1 MNYNKEEALNYYKE
15 VTETQKDLLQRV
27 SDALVSQEQKDSVQ
41 NKRLAESISSLE
53 QKMEDAFLN
62 LQDNSGYITHIATV
76 NVPCAD
82 YLEHTLMKSFLESK
96 GFISNNYLVN
106 GNKVFSTVV
115 GSDSAEG
122 VEKIIQDINDYA
134 AKYYMTV
141 KSDPI
146 ESKQTAFNTMMK
158 AVNPILLGSK
168 VDEVLTFPLKESI
181 SVTHSFTSLSKKMVN
196 ALSIYNV
203 KEFEFNAM
211 TPDPSKSKLSLIEA
225 VKKLPKAWEDTDRIN
240 YQEEKLNKLKSEFQ
254 EKTGINEKV
263 DYKQYNVDG
272 KTATKARAIQME
284 FDRFQNLI
292 DTTPHVEFIQK
303 PSEPSA
309 IKSLLLG
316 IKNRVD
322 NAIDNTKDALQKG
335 GEIFELKGKI
345 ESEQEMIF
353 RLTGIN
359 IEIDIKQHFIG
370 ELSVDNALRGSKL
383 ELERFEKISKEL
395 LKVPNIVE
403 EVSERG
409 LSQDPERVEEK
420 AVILRKNGVKL
431 K

>member
-15 VTETQKDLLQRV
+15 VTEKQKDLLQRV

-41 NKRLAESISSLE
+41 NKKLAESILSLE
-53 QKMEDAFLN
+53 QKMEESFLN

-76 NVPCAD
+76 NVPCVN
-82 YLEHTLMKSFLESK
+82 YLEHTLMQTFLDSK
-96 GFISNNYLVN
+96 GFLSNNYLVN
-106 GNKVFSTVV
+106 GNKLFSTVV

-122 VEKIIQDINDYA
+122 VEKIIKEINDYA

-141 KSDPI
+141 KADPI

-158 AVNPILLGSK
+158 VVNPILLGSK
-168 VDEVLTFPLKESI
+168 VDEVLSFPLNEGMTI
-181 SVTHSFTSLSKKMVN
+181 THSFTSLSKKMVN

-211 TPDPSKSKLSLIEA
+211 TPAPSKAKLSLIEI

-240 YQEEKLNKLKSEFQ
+240 YQEEKLNKLKSELQ
-254 EKTGINEKV
+254 EKTGINEKI

-292 DTTPHVEFIQK
+292 DTTPHVEVIQK

>member
-15 VTETQKDLLQRV
+15 VTEKQKDLLQRV

-41 NKRLAESISSLE
+41 NKKLAESISSHE
-53 QKMEDAFLN
+53 QKMEEAFLN

-146 ESKQTAFNTMMK
+146 ESKKIAFTTMMK
-158 AVNPILLGSK
+158 VVNPILLGSK
-168 VDEVLTFPLKESI
+168 VDEVLSFPLKESI

-203 KEFEFNAM
+203 KEFEFNTM

-225 VKKLPKAWEDTDRIN
+225 IKKLPKAWEDTDRIN
-240 YQEEKLNKLKSEFQ
+240 YQEEKLNKLKSDLQ
-254 EKTGINEKV
+254 EKTGINEKI

-292 DTTPHVEFIQK
+292 DTTPHVEVIQK

>member
-1 MNYNKEEALNYYKE
+1 MNYNKEDALNYYKE
-15 VTETQKDLLQRV
+15 ITETQKDLLQRV
-27 SDALVSQEQKDSVQ
+27 SDALVSQAEKDSVQ
-41 NKRLAESISSLE
+41 NKKLAESISSLE

-62 LQDNSGYITHIATV
+62 LQDNSGFITHIATV

-106 GNKVFSTVV
+106 GNKVFSTVI
-115 GSDSAEG
+115 GSDSADG

-141 KSDPI
+141 KADPI
-146 ESKQTAFNTMMK
+146 ESKKAAFNTMMK
-158 AVNPILLGSK
+158 VVNPILLGSK
-168 VDEVLTFPLKESI
+168 VDEVLSFPLKESI

-196 ALSIYNV
+196 ALSMYNV

-240 YQEEKLNKLKSEFQ
+240 YQEEKLKNLKSELQ
-254 EKTGINEKV
+254 EKTGINEKI
-263 DYKQYNVDG
+263 DYKQYNVEG

-292 DTTPHVEFIQK
+292 DTTPHVEVIQK

-353 RLTGIN
+353 RLTGLN

-383 ELERFEKISKEL
+383 ELERFEKISNEL

-420 AVILRKNGVKL
+420 AKILRKNGVKL
-431 K
+431 

>member
-168 VDEVLTFPLKESI
+168 VDEVLSFPLKESI

>member
-27 SDALVSQEQKDSVQ
+27 SDALVSQAEKDSVQ
-41 NKRLAESISSLE
+41 NKKLAESILSLE
-53 QKMEDAFLN
+53 QKMEDSFLN

-134 AKYYMTV
+134 DKYYMTV

-146 ESKQTAFNTMMK
+146 ESKKIAFTTMMK

-168 VDEVLTFPLKESI
+168 VDEVLSFPLKESI

-203 KEFEFNAM
+203 KEFEFNTM

-225 VKKLPKAWEDTDRIN
+225 IKKLPKAWEDTDRIN
-240 YQEEKLNKLKSEFQ
+240 YQEEKLNKLKSELQ
-254 EKTGINEKV
+254 EKTGINEKI

-292 DTTPHVEFIQK
+292 DTTPHVEVIQK

>member
-1 MNYNKEEALNYYKE
+1 MNYNKEDALNYYKE
-15 VTETQKDLLQRV
+15 ITETQKDLLQRV
-27 SDALVSQEQKDSVQ
+27 SDALVSQEEKDSVQ
-41 NKRLAESISSLE
+41 NKKLAESISSLE

-106 GNKVFSTVV
+106 GNKLFSTVV
-115 GSDSAEG
+115 GSDSADG
-122 VEKIIQDINDYA
+122 VEKIIQDINDYS

-141 KSDPI
+141 KADPI
-146 ESKQTAFNTMMK
+146 ESKKTAFNTMMK
-158 AVNPILLGSK
+158 VVNPILLGSK
-168 VDEVLTFPLKESI
+168 VDEVLSFPLKESI

-211 TPDPSKSKLSLIEA
+211 TPDPSKSKLTLIEA
-225 VKKLPKAWEDTDRIN
+225 VKKLPKAWEDNDRIN
-240 YQEEKLNKLKSEFQ
+240 FQEEKLKNLKNELQ
-254 EKTGINEKV
+254 EKTGINEKI
-263 DYKQYNVDG
+263 DYKQYNIEG
-272 KTATKARAIQME
+272 KTATKARAISME

-292 DTTPHVEFIQK
+292 DTTPHVEVIQK

-309 IKSLLLG
+309 IKSLLMG

-353 RLTGIN
+353 RLTGLN

-383 ELERFEKISKEL
+383 ELERFEKISNEL

-420 AVILRKNGVKL
+420 AKILRKNGVKL
-431 K
+431 

>member
-168 VDEVLTFPLKESI
+168 VDEVLSFPLKESI

-370 ELSVDNALRGSKL
+370 ELSVDNVLRGSKL

>member
-1 MNYNKEEALNYYKE
+1 
-15 VTETQKDLLQRV
+15 
-27 SDALVSQEQKDSVQ
+27 
-41 NKRLAESISSLE
+41 
-53 QKMEDAFLN
+53 MEDAFLN

-146 ESKQTAFNTMMK
+146 ESKKIAFNTMMK
-158 AVNPILLGSK
+158 VVNPILLGSK
-168 VDEVLTFPLKESI
+168 VDEVLSFPLKESI

-240 YQEEKLNKLKSEFQ
+240 YQEEKLNKLKSELQ
-254 EKTGINEKV
+254 EKTGINEKI

-292 DTTPHVEFIQK
+292 DTTPHVEVIQK

-309 IKSLLLG
+309 IKSFLLG

-335 GEIFELKGKI
+335 GEIFELKSKI

-353 RLTGIN
+353 KLTGLN

-383 ELERFEKISKEL
+383 ELERFEKISKDL

-420 AVILRKNGVKL
+420 AKILRKNGVKI
-431 K
+431 

>member
-1 MNYNKEEALNYYKE
+1 M
-15 VTETQKDLLQRV
+15 
-27 SDALVSQEQKDSVQ
+27 
-41 NKRLAESISSLE
+41 
-53 QKMEDAFLN
+53 
-62 LQDNSGYITHIATV
+62 
-76 NVPCAD
+76 
-82 YLEHTLMKSFLESK
+82 
-96 GFISNNYLVN
+96 
-106 GNKVFSTVV
+106 
-115 GSDSAEG
+115 
-122 VEKIIQDINDYA
+122 
-134 AKYYMTV
+134 
-141 KSDPI
+141 
-146 ESKQTAFNTMMK
+146 
-158 AVNPILLGSK
+158 
-168 VDEVLTFPLKESI
+168 
-181 SVTHSFTSLSKKMVN
+181 
-196 ALSIYNV
+196 
-203 KEFEFNAM
+203 
-211 TPDPSKSKLSLIEA
+211 
-225 VKKLPKAWEDTDRIN
+225 
-240 YQEEKLNKLKSEFQ
+240 NKLKSELQ
-254 EKTGINEKV
+254 EKTGINEKI

-272 KTATKARAIQME
+272 KIATKARAIQME

-292 DTTPHVEFIQK
+292 DTTPHVEVIQK

>member
-1 MNYNKEEALNYYKE
+1 MNYNKEDALKYYKDI
-15 VTETQKDLLQRV
+15 TETQKDLLQRV
-27 SDALVSQEQKDSVQ
+27 SDALVSQAEKDSVQ
-41 NKRLAESISSLE
+41 NKKLAESISSLE

-62 LQDNSGYITHIATV
+62 LQDNSGFITHIATV

-106 GNKVFSTVV
+106 GNKVFSTVI
-115 GSDSAEG
+115 GSDSADG

-141 KSDPI
+141 KADPI
-146 ESKQTAFNTMMK
+146 ESKKAAFNTMMK
-158 AVNPILLGSK
+158 VVNPILLGSK
-168 VDEVLTFPLKESI
+168 VDEVLSFPLKESI

-196 ALSIYNV
+196 ALSMYNV

-240 YQEEKLNKLKSEFQ
+240 YQEEKLKNLKSELQ
-254 EKTGINEKV
+254 EKTGINEKI
-263 DYKQYNVDG
+263 DYKQYNVEG

-292 DTTPHVEFIQK
+292 DTTPHVEVIQK

-353 RLTGIN
+353 RLTGLN

-383 ELERFEKISKEL
+383 ELERFEKISNEL

-420 AVILRKNGVKL
+420 AKILRKNGVKL
-431 K
+431 

>member
-15 VTETQKDLLQRV
+15 ITETQKDLLQKV
-27 SDALVSQEQKDSVQ
+27 SDALVLQEQKDSVQ
-41 NKRLAESISSLE
+41 NKKLAESISSFE

-146 ESKQTAFNTMMK
+146 ESKKIAFNTMMK
-158 AVNPILLGSK
+158 VVNPILLGSK
-168 VDEVLTFPLKESI
+168 VDEVLSFPLKESI

-240 YQEEKLNKLKSEFQ
+240 YQEEKLNKLKSELQ
-254 EKTGINEKV
+254 EKTGINEKI

-292 DTTPHVEFIQK
+292 DTTPHVEVIQK

-309 IKSLLLG
+309 IKSFLLG

-335 GEIFELKGKI
+335 GEIFELKSKI

-353 RLTGIN
+353 KLTGLN

-383 ELERFEKISKEL
+383 ELERFEKISKDL

-420 AVILRKNGVKL
+420 AKILRKNGVKI
-431 K
+431 

>member
-15 VTETQKDLLQRV
+15 VTEKQKDLLQRV

-41 NKRLAESISSLE
+41 NKKLAESILSLE
-53 QKMEDAFLN
+53 QKMEEAFLN

-76 NVPCAD
+76 NVPCVN
-82 YLEHTLMKSFLESK
+82 YLEHTLMQTFLDSK
-96 GFISNNYLVN
+96 GFLSNNYLVN

-115 GSDSAEG
+115 GADSAEG
-122 VEKIIQDINDYA
+122 VEKIIKEINDYA

-141 KSDPI
+141 KADPI

-158 AVNPILLGSK
+158 VVNPILLGSK
-168 VDEVLTFPLKESI
+168 VDEVLSFPLKESI

-203 KEFEFNAM
+203 KEFEFNTM
-211 TPDPSKSKLSLIEA
+211 TPDPSKSKLSLIEI

-240 YQEEKLNKLKSEFQ
+240 YQEEKLNKLKSELQ
-254 EKTGINEKV
+254 EKTGINEKI

-292 DTTPHVEFIQK
+292 DTTPHVEVIQK

>member
-168 VDEVLTFPLKESI
+168 VDEVLSFPLKESI

-211 TPDPSKSKLSLIEA
+211 TPDPSKSKLSLIES

>member
-15 VTETQKDLLQRV
+15 VTETQKDLLQSV

-41 NKRLAESISSLE
+41 NKKLAESILSLE
-53 QKMEDAFLN
+53 QKMEEAFLN

-146 ESKQTAFNTMMK
+146 ESKKIAFTTMMK
-158 AVNPILLGSK
+158 VVNPILLGSK
-168 VDEVLTFPLKESI
+168 VDEVISFPLKESI

-196 ALSIYNV
+196 ALAIYNV
-203 KEFEFNAM
+203 KEFEFNVM

-225 VKKLPKAWEDTDRIN
+225 IKKLPKAWEDTDRIN
-240 YQEEKLNKLKSEFQ
+240 YQEEKLNKLKSELQ
-254 EKTGINEKV
+254 EKTGINEKI
-263 DYKQYNVDG
+263 DYKQYNLDG

-292 DTTPHVEFIQK
+292 DTKPHVEVIQK

-316 IKNRVD
+316 IKNRVE